1 MKRSNGA
8 TPEVKI
14 GWILLVFGILL
25 LVVGTVYR
33 QVMPD
38 AAMLGRLVMSFG
50 IFFTGWGLISL
61 SRRLAALKDPQA
73 VRRLEIEE
81 RDERSLAIRDR
92 AGYGAYM
99 FTAIA
104 SAVGLII
111 YSGLT
116 QDRPGFDLM
125 WWYLAF
131 LVVGPGVYY
140 VIALV
145 RLRDRY

>member
-14 GWILLVFGILL
+14 GWVLLGFGLL
-25 LVVGTVYR
+25 LLAAGAIYR
-33 QVMPD
+33 QAMPD

-50 IFFTGWGLISL
+50 IFFTGWGLISV

-81 RDERSLAIRDR
+81 RDERSVAIRNQ
-92 AGYGAYM
+92 AGYGAYI
-99 FTAIA
+99 FSAVTA
-104 SAVGLII
+104 AVGLIL

-116 QDRPGFDLM
+116 QDQQGFDPL

-131 LVVGPGVYY
+131 LVVAPGVYY

-145 RLRDRY
+145 RLRDQY